1 MNLQA
6 SAQINTEYF
15 DLDNDIS
22 QLKKVVEVN
31 ATEAVVFYT
40 GRILEATST
49 FCVTRLGE
57 KAKSNVFANIE
68 YINDYNLLDN
78 QTRNWA
84 HALRRLANQFRHILK
99 PTDENDGRI
108 AIILLDIW
116 LDWLLKKSKLLESNT
131 KPFSLLEDT
140 HDEIAQQFNW
150 ISEWLEHKNL
160 NKIEIESNPT
170 ILHQPVFASVICEEL
185 INRKEMLK
193 VSKFLNVALQ
203 HNPDDLRLN
212 QLKGLLL
219 SRTGRLKQAEQL
231 VRKLLKQAA
240 NDDES
245 IGILAGIIKNSWR
258 NGDQERL
265 NQWGKLYLKG
275 WELSKQRNTYL
286 GINAAAFCL
295 WSGDLNSSKKIAK
308 NIVKLY
314 IHREKVLKD
323 ILNISTEQ
331 MDYWDHATLA
341 EAYLLSGSIK
351 TAEKKYHSLFHCKA
365 FQDKPHEIPAIQL
378 KQHLAKSL
386 TNPSQKLNDLVD
398 QYCP

>member
-1 MNLQA
+1 MKLQA
-6 SAQINTEYF
+6 SFQINTEFF

-99 PTDENDGRI
+99 PTDKNDGRI

-131 KPFSLLEDT
+131 RHFSLLEDT
-140 HDEIAQQFNW
+140 RDEIAQQFNW

-160 NKIEIESNPT
+160 NKIEIDNNPT
-170 ILHQPVFASVICEEL
+170 LLHQPVFASVICEEL

-193 VSKFLNVALQ
+193 VSKFLKIALQ

-245 IGILAGIIKNSWR
+245 VGILAGIIKNSWR

-295 WSGDLNSSKKIAK
+295 WSGDQDSSKKIAK

-314 IHREKVLKD
+314 LHREKTLQE
-323 ILNISTEQ
+323 ILNISTDK

-351 TAEKKYHSLFHCKA
+351 TAEKKYHRLFNSNF
-365 FQDKPHEIPAIQL
+365 FQDKPHEVPAIQL
-378 KQHLAKSL
+378 KQHLTKSP
-386 TNPSQKLNDLVD
+386 NKPSDILSTLAD